1 MQTLLFV
8 LKIKHR
14 ALVSRIICGAF
25 VGIVALW
32 ILPTVYRGF
41 RDGPR
46 SNSWPQVEGIVL
58 DHKVVPVDREGAG
71 ARLGLRLVYQYE
83 VEGTQYTGSKIDVA
97 GTLVVLYGE
106 LAQELQQRAEN
117 DFPRGDPIE
126 VYYDPSNPAD
136 AVLVTGIVPT
146 TYWQLLFVVFI
157 VSAYVYF
164 IYTSDRKRRPQSS
177 SQSEPESPSD

>member
-8 LKIKHR
+8 VKIKNR
-14 ALVSRIICGAF
+14 AMMSRIICGAF

-46 SNSWPQVEGIVL
+46 SNSWPKVEGIVQ
-58 DHKVVPVDREGAG
+58 DHKIVPIDREGAG

-83 VEGTQYTGSKIDVA
+83 VDGNQYTGSKINVA
-97 GTLVVLYGE
+97 GTMVVLHGE
-106 LAQELQQRAEN
+106 LAQELQQRAEA
-117 DFPRGDPIE
+117 DFPRGSSIDIF
-126 VYYDPSNPAD
+126 YDPASPSD

-146 TYWQLLFVVFI
+146 TYWQLLFVIFI

-164 IYTSDRKRRPQSS
+164 IYTSDRKKASS
-177 SQSEPESPSD
+177 LSSTEPAESVE